1 MHQDVLQNLDEQILG
16 VIQPYRD
23 VALLENLRDVVVG
36 VELRHQLK
44 MDCYLDAVDH
54 HSVHLH
60 LVYLI
65 YMEMKMVPMFHLV
78 VV

>member
-1 MHQDVLQNLDEQILG
+1 MLHLHH
-16 VIQPYRD
+16 R
-23 VALLENLRDVVVG
+23 VAVDD
-36 VELRHQLK
+36 RH
-44 MDCYLDAVDH
+44 LDAVDH